1 MIALEEAQMEWLH
14 DVHWLGV
21 HRLGVHRQISANRD
35 RSRPRSRRQS
45 WRRSDRYIESGKQA
59 SLAASRCVGIW
70 ASVAHG
76 RAARKVRKL
85 RQSDE
90 AGLSSAKELHLSEA
104 CRSLSVHS
112 PFHATNT
119 NMAQA
124 PSASSPAHTP
134 SLANF
139 GIVLTG
145 RLKLRNELLSTFSMP
160 HKDVWE
166 EYARFSR
173 Q

>member
-1 MIALEEAQMEWLH
+1 M
-14 DVHWLGV
+14 GV
-21 HRLGVHRQISANRD
+21 V
-35 RSRPRSRRQS
+35 
-45 WRRSDRYIESGKQA
+45 
-59 SLAASRCVGIW
+59 C
-70 ASVAHG
+70 HG
-76 RAARKVRKL
+76 RAARKVREL

-90 AGLSSAKELHLSEA
+90 AGVTSSNQLHLSA
-104 CRSLSVHS
+104 DRSRRLAVHS

-145 RLKLRNELLSTFSMP
+145 RLKLGNELLSTFSMP

-166 EYARFSR
+166 EYARVSH

>member
-1 MIALEEAQMEWLH
+1 
-14 DVHWLGV
+14 
-21 HRLGVHRQISANRD
+21 
-35 RSRPRSRRQS
+35 
-45 WRRSDRYIESGKQA
+45 
-59 SLAASRCVGIW
+59 
-70 ASVAHG
+70 
-76 RAARKVRKL
+76 
-85 RQSDE
+85 
-90 AGLSSAKELHLSEA
+90 
-104 CRSLSVHS
+104 
-112 PFHATNT
+112 
-119 NMAQA
+119 MAQA

-166 EYARFSR
+166 EYARVSH